1 MTGLQ
6 APRPTLLVVLLV
18 VAAASIPPVGGT
30 VETEAEGSG
39 ALAAN
44 ASSVAAEPTGRF
56 ADRVVSAHRGDVIE
70 LRVTNAKNHRVV
82 LGSDDSGFE
91 LSFTVTSGGAT
102 VRFNTYTAGRS
113 GYPLD
118 EIVWAESGSIGN
130 VRLRGSSVDAPLET
144 GRYPMNVSFNGT
156 ESDVGAF
163 VVTER
168 STNYSAGWALPEGFS
183 VDGETTADAVAEAG
197 ENRTDNLTI
206 ASGDW
211 LALEVNASGLYGV
224 LEKDGLDGDDGIS
237 VAFVQQNPRQNHDP
251 NEFTGDR
258 AAHLLADPGRD
269 RFFLLV
275 DTRRHD
281 IEPGHVY
288 DATFRITPDSGLVET
303 EENLTTTFEVIER
316 ESRIFYDGR
325 KLVAN
330 GSGKTTVAGNATMVA
345 GTTFQIRAKSTG
357 EHPFL
362 ETRTVRLD
370 DESAFEAT
378 FDFSPYPPGTNFTIS
393 IPETGLTVPAV
404 VGEVETPTPTPATT
418 RIPTPTRTPTA
429 TPTPALTYA
438 TNTPLAGRTITDGGQ
453 PGFGV
458 VGSAVALLAA
468 AALARRRRWGA

>member
-1 MTGLQ
+1 MTGPL
-6 APRPTLLVVLLV
+6 ALRPTLLLVLLV
-18 VAAASIPPVGGT
+18 VAAASIPAGGA
-30 VETEAEGSG
+30 VRAEDVTS
-39 ALAAN
+39 N
-44 ASSVAAEPTGRF
+44 ASSLAAEPSGRF

-70 LRVTNAKNHRVV
+70 IRVTNAKDHRVV
-82 LGSDDSGFE
+82 LGSADSGFE
-91 LSFTVTSGGAT
+91 LSFTVTSDGAT

-118 EIVWAESGSIGN
+118 EILWAESGSIGN
-130 VRLRGSSVDAPLET
+130 VRLRGSSVDAPLEAD
-144 GRYPMNVSFNGT
+144 RYPMNVSFNGT

-168 STNYSAGWALPEGFS
+168 STNYSAGWALPEGFE
-183 VDGETTADAVAEAG
+183 VGEDTTADAVAEAG

-224 LEKDGLDGDDGIS
+224 LEKGGLDGDDGI
-237 VAFVQQNPRQNHDP
+237 VVEFVQRNPPPNHDP
-251 NEFTGDR
+251 NQFTGDR

-275 DTRRHD
+275 DTRGHD

-288 DATFRITPDSGLVET
+288 DATFRLTPDSGLVET

-330 GSGKTTVAGNATMVA
+330 GSGTTTVTGNATMVA
-345 GTTFQIRAKSTG
+345 GTTFQVRARSTG

-370 DESAFEAT
+370 DESAFAAT

-404 VGEVETPTPTPATT
+404 VGEVETPTPTPTPTTT
-418 RIPTPTRTPTA
+418 RTTSPTPTA

-438 TNTPLAGRTITDGGQ
+438 TNTPLSARTITEGGGQ

-458 VGSAVALLAA
+458 LGSAVALLAA
-468 AALARRRRWGA
+468 AALARRRGWRRWGT